1 MKFTPPAFGSASD
14 ERLDALLAMRPIVP
28 APDFVQRTL
37 ERVRAQADLVSLARM
52 GDEQA
57 IDALLDN
64 WLSDQP
70 VNPQLEPAQAAIRTR
85 REAMPVEVQPTPAP
99 WRRRLRVIP
108 AWMQSVSALA
118 AAAAVAFLAFFNEDL
133 PVSPAAKPVS
143 MAANLNS
150 QPIPAPVVSQDDYY
164 TETSAG
170 SDVDVPALN
179 TLSDAAALLDNNNVD
194 LLMSAT
200 QSDDSS
206 VY

>member
-1 MKFTPPAFGSASD
+1 MKFTPPAFGSAPD
-14 ERLDALLAMRPIVP
+14 ERLDSLLARQPIVP

-37 ERVRAQADLVSLARM
+37 ERVRAQADLVDLARM

-57 IDALLDN
+57 IDALLDH

-70 VNPQLEPAQAAIRTR
+70 VNPVMDPGQAAIRTR
-85 REAMPVEVQPTPAP
+85 REAMPAEVQPTPAP

-108 AWMQSVSALA
+108 AWVQSASALA

-133 PVSPAAKPVS
+133 TVSPVAKPAS
-143 MAANLNS
+143 MAANFSS
-150 QPIPAPVVSQDDYY
+150 QPIPAPVVSEDDYY
-164 TETSAG
+164 SDA
-170 SDVDVPALN
+170 SSDNDVDVPALN
-179 TLSDAAALLDNNNVD
+179 SLSDAAALLDNNNVD

-200 QSDDSS
+200 QADDSG